1 MPIDLSKFK
10 PAYEKWVEESLP
22 DYNAGKMDEIVKKYP
37 FVLPE
42 DIPWTEYTGDPSK
55 ETIALV
61 TSGGF
66 YLKDSQPAFDTVSIH
81 GDTSYREIPK
91 TVRQEELGIAHK
103 HYDHAL
109 AEEDMNIVF
118 PIDRLNELEKEGVIG
133 KVADTH
139 YSFSYVNDAV
149 TLVEEV
155 VPEFISKVKSAG
167 VDILFMV
174 PV

>member
-37 FVLPE
+37 FVVPE

-155 VPEFISKVKSAG
+155 VPEFISKVKAAG

>member
-37 FVLPE
+37 FVIPD

-66 YLKDSQPAFDTVSIH
+66 YLKDSQPTFDTVSIH

-103 HYDHAL
+103 HYDHSL

-133 KVADTH
+133 KVADIH

-155 VPEFISKVKSAG
+155 VPGFISKVKAAG

>member
-37 FVLPE
+37 FVVPD

-66 YLKDSQPAFDTVSIH
+66 YLKDSQPAFDTVSIR

-103 HYDHAL
+103 HYDHSL

-133 KVADTH
+133 KVADIH
-139 YSFSYVNDAV
+139 YSLSYVNDAV

-155 VPEFISKVKSAG
+155 VPEFISKIKAAG
-167 VDILFMV
+167 VDVLFMV